1 MLKSLIE
8 KIFSILQYIIFNI
21 VAPKM
26 HADLLKNFVD
36 SCFAI
41 FEKIACRF
49 KFLAK
54 YYLKI
59 FEELVENEIKI
70 LNISEKN
77 SVLVI
82 GGGSVPVTPILIAMK
97 TGANVESIDF
107 YQKAIID
114 SKKVI
119 ESFEIKAKIK
129 IIHAHG
135 QSYPLERFDVIFIVY
150 GIKWEKELLNHIA
163 KNMKETTQL
172 IFRTTVTVD
181 KTKEDKINT
190 LSKLFDV
197 KKVVRTKSFGQTDS
211 ILLKKKINS

>member
-1 MLKSLIE
+1 
-8 KIFSILQYIIFNI
+8 
-21 VAPKM
+21 M
-26 HADLLKNFVD
+26 HAGLLKNFVD

-41 FEKIACRF
+41 FEKIAYRF
-49 KFLAK
+49 DFLAQF
-54 YYLKI
+54 YLKI

-70 LNISEKN
+70 LDISKKN

-97 TGANVESIDF
+97 TDANIESIDF
-107 YQKAIID
+107 NQKAIID

-119 ESFEIKAKIK
+119 ESFEIKNKIK

-135 QSYPLERFDVIFIVY
+135 QSYSLERFDVIFIVY
-150 GIKWEKELLNHIA
+150 GIKWEKELLSHIA
-163 KNMKETTQL
+163 KNMKETTQV
-172 IFRTTVTVD
+172 IFRTTVTTD
-181 KTKEDKINT
+181 KTKEDKIIS